1 MTPSNSGHGWRR
13 AILVVLAVAGVLSV
27 PHVDVRGQ
35 AGPRLATVLSDLAT
49 VVPQELSAVPLG
61 APRAVTTDTLP
72 KSVRDAVRSH
82 RLRIDPAGGVQV
94 YILVTEVS
102 DEVIEALQA
111 SGARIEISDPPGRR
125 IQARVDAGRLVRI
138 AELPFVTFI
147 RLPNY
152 AVHRA
157 GAFTTEG
164 DGILKADQVRD
175 NLDVDGSGVRVG
187 VISDGI
193 KGVFASACTTCG
205 GAGGGPISTG
215 DLPDSSGTRTSA
227 GVLTSSSG
235 GITGRS
241 FQADSDLEGLPSG
254 QCAFDGAGAE
264 GTALLEIVHD
274 LAPGAQLSFANA
286 DTDLA
291 FNQAVNSLAAAND
304 VVVDDLGFFGMPSD
318 GTSTISSNTAAALNK
333 DSNPI
338 RAYVTSNGN
347 SADEHYYGAYAD
359 SGVDG
364 TTVSGIATPGHL
376 HRFQKSGDTTDVLN
390 LGAQPYNL
398 VALPTNGEI
407 VIFLTWDDP
416 AGGSRNNYD
425 LYLVKESTG
434 QVVARSVDVQSGS
447 QDPMEALDYVNNG
460 GRDNFRI
467 LVQNVRDQSQTKNL
481 NLFSFQPECASDG
494 PLLLAAGHHERHNF
508 NTATRS
514 MAAQGDAGGSP
525 VSVISVGAICSA
537 SSAAQGVFNGSPAP
551 DESCKD
557 TKHSTIEFFSSRGPT
572 LDGRN
577 KPDISGIDGV
587 SVSGAGSFPKL
598 FFGTSA
604 AAPHLAATAALV
616 LESAPCLL
624 DDATGAL
631 SPASAR
637 GNLRNLLLNNAVKVG
652 TGTPNNTFGY
662 GRADALSSVQHTLPG
677 FSGASSVTVSGNT
690 PTGAAVTGAQ
700 LGFSDPNACPIT
712 QLSWSG
718 GCGSGPA
725 ASLAC
730 PFGTTT
736 VKVSGSNNGRSYSST
751 HEVKITVS
759 NFTLGA
765 SPASATVAAGN
776 VATYNVTV
784 SAQGGA
790 FNAPI
795 TLSCGNLPTQA
806 VCTFNPATVSPGG
819 GSAQSTLTIST
830 GSKAAVPVPGDS
842 PRLLRVPGDSPLSV
856 GDCPQLS
863 CVLGDCPPWIPALLV
878 VLLALARRRA
888 THRAGLAS
896 AVLGLMLLQACG
908 GSSGSSN
915 NGGGGGGGGG
925 GGSTVT
931 LSPASLTFATT
942 NLHDTTA
949 AQNVTLTNNTTA
961 ALGIS
966 SIVASGDFAQT
977 NTCGTSVATNA
988 SCTISVTFTPTAG
1001 GARGGSI
1008 VITDSAAGSPRT
1020 VTLTGTGQVGTTPAG
1035 TYNIGVSG
1043 ASGTLVKAGSV
1054 TLTVQ

>member
-1 MTPSNSGHGWRR
+1 MTPSNARSASRR
-13 AILVVLAVAGVLSV
+13 ATIAVLAAAWALSV
-27 PHVDVRGQ
+27 PHPGVRGQ

-49 VVPQELSAVPLG
+49 AVPQELSAVPLAAPG
-61 APRAVTTDTLP
+61 AVATNTLP
-72 KSVRDAVRSH
+72 RSVRDAVRSR
-82 RLRIDPAGGVQV
+82 RLRIDPTGGVQV
-94 YILVTEVS
+94 YILVTEVN
-102 DEVIEALQA
+102 DEVVEALEA
-111 SGARIEISDPPGRR
+111 SGVRIEIPDPAERR
-125 IQARVDAGRLVRI
+125 IQARVAAARLLRI
-138 AELPFVTFI
+138 AELPFVTFV

-164 DGILKADQVRD
+164 DEILKADQVRD
-175 NLDVDGSGVRVG
+175 KLDVDGAGVRVA
-187 VISDGI
+187 VISDGL
-193 KGVFASACTTCG
+193 KGVFAGSCTTCG
-205 GAGGGPISTG
+205 GAGGGPIASG
-215 DLPDSSGTRTSA
+215 DLPDASGTRTAA

-291 FNQAVNSLAAAND
+291 FNQAVSAMAAAND

-318 GTSTISSNTAAALNK
+318 GTSTISSNTAAALNN

-347 SADEHYYGAYAD
+347 SADEHYYGTYSD

-364 TTVSGIATPGHL
+364 TSVSGIATPGHL
-376 HRFQKSGDTTDVLN
+376 HRFQKSGDTTDVLG
-390 LGAQPYNL
+390 LGAQPYNV

-416 AGGSRNNYD
+416 TGGSRNNYD
-425 LYLVKESTG
+425 LYLVQEGTG
-434 QVVARSVDVQSGS
+434 RVVARSVDTQSGS
-447 QDPMEALDYVNNG
+447 QDPVEALDYVNAG
-460 GRDNFRI
+460 ARDRFHI
-467 LVQNVRDQSQTKNL
+467 VVQNVQDQAQARNL

-494 PLLLAAGHHERHNF
+494 PLLLAAGHHERHNY

-557 TKHSTIEFFSSRGPT
+557 TKHSTIEFFSSLGPT
-572 LDGRN
+572 LDGRT
-577 KPDISGIDGV
+577 KPDVSGIDGV

-604 AAPHLAATAALV
+604 AGPHLAATAALV

-624 DDATGAL
+624 DAGTGAL

-637 GNLRNLLLNNAVKVG
+637 GNVRNLLLNNAVKLGVG
-652 TGTPNNTFGY
+652 LPNNTFGY

-677 FSGASSVTVSGNT
+677 FSGGSTVTVSGNT
-690 PTGAAVTGAQ
+690 PTGAAVSGAA
-700 LGFSDPNACPIT
+700 LGFSDPNSCPIKE
-712 QLSWSG
+712 LSWSG
-718 GCGSGPA
+718 GCGAGPA
-725 ASLAC
+725 PSLSC
-730 PFGTTT
+730 PFGTTS

-751 HEVKITVS
+751 HEVKITVT

-765 SPASATVAAGN
+765 SPAAATVAAGDI
-776 VATYNVTV
+776 ATYTV
-784 SAQGGA
+784 KASAQGGA
-790 FNAPI
+790 FTAPI

-806 VCTFNPATVSPGG
+806 VCTFSPGTLTPG
-819 GSAQSTLTIST
+819 SGSAQSTLTIST
-830 GSKAAVPVPGDS
+830 GTKAAAPAVPGVLGGS
-842 PRLLRVPGDSPLSV
+842 
-856 GDCPQLS
+856 PQLRS
-863 CVLGDCPPWIPALLV
+863 VLGDCPPW
-878 VLLALARRRA
+878 VLSLALILLMLALGRRPTTSRA
-888 THRAGLAS
+888 AGLCA
-896 AVLGLMLLQACG
+896 ATLGLMLLQACG
-908 GSSGSSN
+908 GSSGS

-925 GGSTVT
+925 SGSVT
-931 LSPASLTFATT
+931 LSPSSLTFGTT
-942 NLHDTTA
+942 NLHETSA
-949 AQNVTLTNNTTA
+949 AQNVTLTNSTSA
-961 ALGIS
+961 ALAIT

-977 NTCGTSVATNA
+977 NTCGTSVATNG
-988 SCTISVTFTPTAG
+988 SCSIGVTFTPTSG
-1001 GARGGSI
+1001 GARSGSI
-1008 VITDSAAGSPRT
+1008 VITDSGAGSPRT
-1020 VTLTGTGQVGTTPAG
+1020 VTLTGTGQVGTTPPG

-1054 TLTVQ
+1054 ALTVQ

>member
-1 MTPSNSGHGWRR
+1 MTPSNARPGTRR
-13 AILVVLAVAGVLSV
+13 AILTVLAAAIWALSV
-27 PHVDVRGQ
+27 PHQGVRGQ

-49 VVPQELSAVPLG
+49 VVPQELSAVPLA
-61 APRAVTTDTLP
+61 APRAVATNTLP
-72 KSVRDAVRSH
+72 KSVRDAVRSR
-82 RLRIDPAGGVQV
+82 RLRMDPAGGVQV
-94 YILVTEVS
+94 YILVTEVN
-102 DEVIEALQA
+102 DEVIEALEA
-111 SGARIEISDPPGRR
+111 SGVRIEIPDPAERR
-125 IQARVDAGRLVRI
+125 VQARVGAARLLRI

-164 DGILKADQVRD
+164 DAILKADQVRD
-175 NLDVDGSGVRVG
+175 DLDVDGSGVRVA

-193 KGVFASACTTCG
+193 KGVFAGSCTTCG
-205 GAGGGPISTG
+205 GANGGPIASG
-215 DLPDSSGTRTSA
+215 DLPDSSGTRTAA

-286 DTDLA
+286 DTDVA
-291 FNQAVNSLAAAND
+291 FNQAVNAMAAAND

-347 SADEHYYGAYAD
+347 SADEHYYGTYSD

-364 TTVSGIATPGHL
+364 TAVSGVTTPGHL
-376 HRFQKSGDTTDVLN
+376 HRFQKSGDTTDVLG

-416 AGGSRNNYD
+416 TGGSRNNYD
-425 LYLVKESTG
+425 LYLVQESTG
-434 QVVARSVDVQSGS
+434 KVVARSVDTQSGS
-447 QDPMEALDYVNNG
+447 QDPMEALDYVNTG
-460 GRDNFRI
+460 ARDKFHI
-467 LVQNVRDQSQTKNL
+467 VVQNVQDQAQARHL

-494 PLLLAAGHHERHNF
+494 PLLLAAGHHDRHNY

-557 TKHSTIEFFSSRGPT
+557 TKHSTIEFFSSMGPT
-572 LDGRN
+572 LDGRT
-577 KPDISGIDGV
+577 KPDVSGIDGV

-624 DDATGAL
+624 DGETGAL

-637 GNLRNLLLNNAVKVG
+637 GNLRNLLLNNAVKLGSGV
-652 TGTPNNTFGY
+652 PNNTFGY
-662 GRADALSSVQHTLPG
+662 GRADALGSVQHTLPS
-677 FSGASSVTVSGNT
+677 FSGSSSVTVSGNT
-690 PTGAAVTGAQ
+690 PTGAAVSGAQ

-725 ASLAC
+725 ASLPC
-730 PFGTTT
+730 PFGTTS
-736 VKVSGSNNGRSYSST
+736 VKVKGSNNGHSYSST
-751 HEVKITVS
+751 HDVKITVT

-765 SPASATVAAGN
+765 SPAAATVAAGN
-776 VATYNVTV
+776 IATYVV
-784 SAQGGA
+784 KASAQGGA
-790 FNAPI
+790 FTAPI

-806 VCTFNPATVSPGG
+806 VCAFSPSTLVLGS

-830 GSKAAVPVPGDS
+830 GTKAAAPAVPGDS
-842 PRLLRVPGDSPLSV
+842 PQVRVPGDSPQLVRGDSPLWVLSV
-856 GDCPQLS
+856 FVFLIMLAWTRRPSTSRGA
-863 CVLGDCPPWIPALLV
+863 ALCT
-878 VLLALARRRA
+878 A
-888 THRAGLAS
+888 T
-896 AVLGLMLLQACG
+896 LGLMLLQACG
-908 GSSGSSN
+908 GSSSS

-925 GGSTVT
+925 GGSSVT
-931 LSPASLTFATT
+931 LSPSSLTFGTT
-942 NLHDTTA
+942 NLHETSA
-949 AQNVTLTNNTTA
+949 AQNVTLTNGTSA
-961 ALGIS
+961 ALAIT
-966 SIVASGDFAQT
+966 SIVPSGDFAQT
-977 NTCGTSVATNA
+977 NTCAAPVAANA
-988 SCTISVTFTPTAG
+988 SCTISVTFTPTAS
-1001 GARGGSI
+1001 GARSGSI
-1008 VITDSAAGSPRT
+1008 VITDSGAGSPRT
-1020 VTLTGTGQVGTTPAG
+1020 VTLTGTGQVGTTPPG
-1035 TYNIGVSG
+1035 TYNIDVSG

>member
-1 MTPSNSGHGWRR
+1 MTPSNARSASRR
-13 AILVVLAVAGVLSV
+13 ATIAVLAAAWALSV
-27 PHVDVRGQ
+27 PHPGVRGQ

-49 VVPQELSAVPLG
+49 AVPQELSAVPLAAPG
-61 APRAVTTDTLP
+61 AVATNTLP
-72 KSVRDAVRSH
+72 RSVRDAVRSR
-82 RLRIDPAGGVQV
+82 RLRIDPTGGVQV
-94 YILVTEVS
+94 YILVTEVN
-102 DEVIEALQA
+102 DEVVEALEA
-111 SGARIEISDPPGRR
+111 SGVRIEIPDPAERR
-125 IQARVDAGRLVRI
+125 IQARVAAARLLRI
-138 AELPFVTFI
+138 AELPFVTFV

-164 DGILKADQVRD
+164 DEILKADQVRD
-175 NLDVDGSGVRVG
+175 KLDVDGAGVRVA
-187 VISDGI
+187 VISDGL
-193 KGVFASACTTCG
+193 KGVFAGSCTTCG
-205 GAGGGPISTG
+205 GAGGGPIASG
-215 DLPDSSGTRTSA
+215 DLPDASGTRTAA

-235 GITGRS
+235 GISGRS

-291 FNQAVNSLAAAND
+291 FNQAVSAMAAAND

-318 GTSTISSNTAAALNK
+318 GTSTISSNTAAALNN

-347 SADEHYYGAYAD
+347 SADEHYYGTYSD

-364 TTVSGIATPGHL
+364 TSVSGIATPGHL
-376 HRFQKSGDTTDVLN
+376 HRFQKSGDTTDVLG
-390 LGAQPYNL
+390 LGAQPYNV

-416 AGGSRNNYD
+416 TGGSRNNYD
-425 LYLVKESTG
+425 LYLVQESTG
-434 QVVARSVDVQSGS
+434 RVVARSVDTQSGS
-447 QDPMEALDYVNNG
+447 QDPVEALDYVNAG
-460 GRDNFRI
+460 ARDRFHI
-467 LVQNVRDQSQTKNL
+467 VVQNVQDQAQARNL

-494 PLLLAAGHHERHNF
+494 PLLLAAGHHERHNY

-537 SSAAQGVFNGSPAP
+537 SPAAQGVFNGSPAP

-557 TKHSTIEFFSSRGPT
+557 TKHSTIEFFSSLGPT
-572 LDGRN
+572 LDGRT
-577 KPDISGIDGV
+577 KPDVSGIDGV

-604 AAPHLAATAALV
+604 AGPHLAATAALV

-624 DDATGAL
+624 DAGTGAL

-637 GNLRNLLLNNAVKVG
+637 GKVRNLLLNNAVKLGVG
-652 TGTPNNTFGY
+652 LPNNTFGY

-677 FSGASSVTVSGNT
+677 FSGGSTVTVSGNT
-690 PTGAAVTGAQ
+690 PTGAAVSGAA
-700 LGFSDPNACPIT
+700 LGFSDPNSCPIKE
-712 QLSWSG
+712 LSWSG
-718 GCGSGPA
+718 GCGTGPA
-725 ASLAC
+725 PSLSC
-730 PFGTTT
+730 PFGTTS

-751 HEVKITVS
+751 HEVKITVT

-765 SPASATVAAGN
+765 SPAAATVAAGDI
-776 VATYNVTV
+776 ATYTV
-784 SAQGGA
+784 KASAQGGA
-790 FNAPI
+790 FTAPI

-806 VCTFNPATVSPGG
+806 VCTFSPGTLTPG
-819 GSAQSTLTIST
+819 SGSAQSTLTIST
-830 GSKAAVPVPGDS
+830 GTKAAAPAVPGVLGGS
-842 PRLLRVPGDSPLSV
+842 
-856 GDCPQLS
+856 PQLRS
-863 CVLGDCPPWIPALLV
+863 VLGDCPPW
-878 VLLALARRRA
+878 VLSLALILLMLALGRRPTTSRA
-888 THRAGLAS
+888 AGLCA
-896 AVLGLMLLQACG
+896 ATLGLMLLQACG
-908 GSSGSSN
+908 GSSGS

-925 GGSTVT
+925 SGSVT
-931 LSPASLTFATT
+931 LSPSSLTFGTT
-942 NLHDTTA
+942 NLHETSA
-949 AQNVTLTNNTTA
+949 AQNVTLTNSTSA
-961 ALGIS
+961 ALAIT

-977 NTCGTSVATNA
+977 NTCGTSVATNG
-988 SCTISVTFTPTAG
+988 SCSISVTFTPTSG
-1001 GARGGSI
+1001 GARSGSI
-1008 VITDSAAGSPRT
+1008 VITDSGAGSPRT
-1020 VTLTGTGQVGTTPAG
+1020 VTLTGTGQVGTTPPG

-1054 TLTVQ
+1054 ALTVQ

>member
-1 MTPSNSGHGWRR
+1 MTPSNARSASRR
-13 AILVVLAVAGVLSV
+13 ATIAVLAAAWALSV
-27 PHVDVRGQ
+27 PHPGVRGQ

-49 VVPQELSAVPLG
+49 AVPQELSAVPLAAPG
-61 APRAVTTDTLP
+61 AVATNTLP
-72 KSVRDAVRSH
+72 RSVRDAVRSR
-82 RLRIDPAGGVQV
+82 RLRIDPTGGVQV
-94 YILVTEVS
+94 YILVTEVN
-102 DEVIEALQA
+102 DEVVEALEA
-111 SGARIEISDPPGRR
+111 SGVRIEIPDPAERR
-125 IQARVDAGRLVRI
+125 IQARVAAARLLRI
-138 AELPFVTFI
+138 AELPFVTFV

-164 DGILKADQVRD
+164 DEILKADQVRD
-175 NLDVDGSGVRVG
+175 KLDVDGAGVRVA
-187 VISDGI
+187 VISDGL
-193 KGVFASACTTCG
+193 KGVFAGSCTTCG
-205 GAGGGPISTG
+205 GAGGGPIASG
-215 DLPDSSGTRTSA
+215 DLPDASGTRTAA

-291 FNQAVNSLAAAND
+291 FNQAVSAMAAAND

-318 GTSTISSNTAAALNK
+318 GTSTISSNTAAALNN

-347 SADEHYYGAYAD
+347 SADEHYYGTYSD

-364 TTVSGIATPGHL
+364 TSVSGIATPGHL
-376 HRFQKSGDTTDVLN
+376 HRFQKSGDTTDVLG
-390 LGAQPYNL
+390 LGAQPYNV

-416 AGGSRNNYD
+416 TGGSRNNYD
-425 LYLVKESTG
+425 LYLVQEGTG
-434 QVVARSVDVQSGS
+434 RVVARSVDTQSGS
-447 QDPMEALDYVNNG
+447 QDPVEALDYVNAG
-460 GRDNFRI
+460 ARDRFHI
-467 LVQNVRDQSQTKNL
+467 VVQNVQDQAQARNL

-494 PLLLAAGHHERHNF
+494 PLLLAAGHHERHNY

-537 SSAAQGVFNGSPAP
+537 SPAAQGVFNGSPAP

-557 TKHSTIEFFSSRGPT
+557 TKHSTIEFFSSLGPT
-572 LDGRN
+572 LDGRT
-577 KPDISGIDGV
+577 KPDVSGIDGV

-604 AAPHLAATAALV
+604 AGPHLAATAALV

-624 DDATGAL
+624 DAGTGAL

-637 GNLRNLLLNNAVKVG
+637 GNVRNLLLNNAVKLGVG
-652 TGTPNNTFGY
+652 LPNNTFGY

-677 FSGASSVTVSGNT
+677 FSGGSTVTVSGNT
-690 PTGAAVTGAQ
+690 PTGAAVSGAA
-700 LGFSDPNACPIT
+700 LGFSDPNSCPIKE
-712 QLSWSG
+712 LSWSG
-718 GCGSGPA
+718 GCGTGPA
-725 ASLAC
+725 PSLSC
-730 PFGTTT
+730 PFGTTS

-751 HEVKITVS
+751 HEVKITVT

-765 SPASATVAAGN
+765 SPAAATVAAGDI
-776 VATYNVTV
+776 ATYTV
-784 SAQGGA
+784 KASAQGGA
-790 FNAPI
+790 FTAPI

-806 VCTFNPATVSPGG
+806 VCTFSPGTLTPG
-819 GSAQSTLTIST
+819 SGSAQSTLTIST
-830 GSKAAVPVPGDS
+830 GTKAAAPAVPGVLGGS
-842 PRLLRVPGDSPLSV
+842 
-856 GDCPQLS
+856 PQLRS
-863 CVLGDCPPWIPALLV
+863 VLGDCPPW
-878 VLLALARRRA
+878 VLSLALILLMLALGRRPTTSRA
-888 THRAGLAS
+888 AGLCA
-896 AVLGLMLLQACG
+896 ATLGLMLLQACG
-908 GSSGSSN
+908 GSSGS

-925 GGSTVT
+925 SGSVT
-931 LSPASLTFATT
+931 LSPSSLTFGTT
-942 NLHDTTA
+942 NLHETSA
-949 AQNVTLTNNTTA
+949 AQNVTLTNSTSA
-961 ALGIS
+961 ALAIT

-977 NTCGTSVATNA
+977 NTCGTSVATNG
-988 SCTISVTFTPTAG
+988 SCSISVTFTPTSG
-1001 GARGGSI
+1001 GARSGSI
-1008 VITDSAAGSPRT
+1008 VITDSGAGSPRT
-1020 VTLTGTGQVGTTPAG
+1020 VTLTGTGQVGTTPPG

-1054 TLTVQ
+1054 ALTVQ

>member
-1 MTPSNSGHGWRR
+1 MTPSNARSASRR
-13 AILVVLAVAGVLSV
+13 ATIAVLAAAWALSV
-27 PHVDVRGQ
+27 PHPGVRGQ

-49 VVPQELSAVPLG
+49 AVPQELSAVPLAAPG
-61 APRAVTTDTLP
+61 AVATNTLP
-72 KSVRDAVRSH
+72 RSVRDAVRSR
-82 RLRIDPAGGVQV
+82 RLRIDPTGGVQV
-94 YILVTEVS
+94 YILVTEVN
-102 DEVIEALQA
+102 DEVVEALEA
-111 SGARIEISDPPGRR
+111 SGVRIEIPDPAERR
-125 IQARVDAGRLVRI
+125 IQARVAAARLLRI
-138 AELPFVTFI
+138 AELPFVTFV

-164 DGILKADQVRD
+164 DEILKADQVRD
-175 NLDVDGSGVRVG
+175 KLDVDGAGVRVA
-187 VISDGI
+187 VISDGL
-193 KGVFASACTTCG
+193 KGVFAGSCTTCG
-205 GAGGGPISTG
+205 GAGGGPIASG
-215 DLPDSSGTRTSA
+215 DLPDASGTRTAA

-291 FNQAVNSLAAAND
+291 FNQAVSAMAAAND

-318 GTSTISSNTAAALNK
+318 GTSTISSNTAAALNN

-347 SADEHYYGAYAD
+347 SADEHYYGTYSD

-364 TTVSGIATPGHL
+364 TSVSGIATPGHL
-376 HRFQKSGDTTDVLN
+376 HRFQKSGDTTDVLG
-390 LGAQPYNL
+390 LGAQPYNV

-416 AGGSRNNYD
+416 TGGSRNNYD
-425 LYLVKESTG
+425 LYLVQEGTG
-434 QVVARSVDVQSGS
+434 RVVARSVDTQSGS
-447 QDPMEALDYVNNG
+447 QDPVEALDYVNAG
-460 GRDNFRI
+460 ARDRFHI
-467 LVQNVRDQSQTKNL
+467 VVQNVQDQAQARNL

-494 PLLLAAGHHERHNF
+494 PLLLAAGHHERHNY

-537 SSAAQGVFNGSPAP
+537 SPAAQGVFNGSLAP

-557 TKHSTIEFFSSRGPT
+557 TKHSTIEFFSSLGPT
-572 LDGRN
+572 LDGRT
-577 KPDISGIDGV
+577 KPDVSGIDGV

-604 AAPHLAATAALV
+604 AGPHLAATAALV

-624 DDATGAL
+624 DAGTGAL

-637 GNLRNLLLNNAVKVG
+637 GKVRNLLLNNAVKLGVG
-652 TGTPNNTFGY
+652 LPNNTFGY

-677 FSGASSVTVSGNT
+677 FSGGSTVTVSGNT
-690 PTGAAVTGAQ
+690 PTGAAVSGAA
-700 LGFSDPNACPIT
+700 LGFSDPNSCPIKE
-712 QLSWSG
+712 LSWSG
-718 GCGSGPA
+718 GCGTGPA
-725 ASLAC
+725 PSLSC
-730 PFGTTT
+730 PFGTTS

-751 HEVKITVS
+751 HEVKITVT

-765 SPASATVAAGN
+765 SPAAATVAAGDI
-776 VATYNVTV
+776 ATYTV
-784 SAQGGA
+784 KASAQGGA
-790 FNAPI
+790 FTAPI

-806 VCTFNPATVSPGG
+806 VCTFSPGTLTPG
-819 GSAQSTLTIST
+819 SGSAQSTLTIST
-830 GSKAAVPVPGDS
+830 GTKAAAPAVPGVLGGS
-842 PRLLRVPGDSPLSV
+842 
-856 GDCPQLS
+856 PQLRS
-863 CVLGDCPPWIPALLV
+863 VLGDCPPW
-878 VLLALARRRA
+878 VLSLALILLMLALGRRPTTSRA
-888 THRAGLAS
+888 AGLCA
-896 AVLGLMLLQACG
+896 ATLGLMLLQACG
-908 GSSGSSN
+908 GSSGS

-925 GGSTVT
+925 SGSVT
-931 LSPASLTFATT
+931 LSPSSLTFGTT
-942 NLHDTTA
+942 NLHETSA
-949 AQNVTLTNNTTA
+949 AQNVTLTNSTSA
-961 ALGIS
+961 ALAIT

-977 NTCGTSVATNA
+977 NTCGTSVATNG
-988 SCTISVTFTPTAG
+988 SCSISVTFTPTSG
-1001 GARGGSI
+1001 GARSGSI
-1008 VITDSAAGSPRT
+1008 VITDSGAGSPRT
-1020 VTLTGTGQVGTTPAG
+1020 VTLTGTGQVGTTPPG

-1054 TLTVQ
+1054 ALTVQ

>member
-1 MTPSNSGHGWRR
+1 MTPSNARSASRR
-13 AILVVLAVAGVLSV
+13 ATIAVLAAAWALSV
-27 PHVDVRGQ
+27 PHPGVRGQ

-49 VVPQELSAVPLG
+49 AVPQELSAVPLAAPG
-61 APRAVTTDTLP
+61 AVATNTLP
-72 KSVRDAVRSH
+72 RSVRDAVRSR
-82 RLRIDPAGGVQV
+82 RLRIDPTGGVQV
-94 YILVTEVS
+94 YILVTEVN
-102 DEVIEALQA
+102 DEVIEALEA
-111 SGARIEISDPPGRR
+111 SGVRIEIPDPAERR
-125 IQARVDAGRLVRI
+125 IQARVAAARLLRI
-138 AELPFVTFI
+138 AELPFVTFV

-164 DGILKADQVRD
+164 DEILKADQVRD
-175 NLDVDGSGVRVG
+175 KLDVDGAGVRVA
-187 VISDGI
+187 VISDGL
-193 KGVFASACTTCG
+193 KGVFAGSCTTCG
-205 GAGGGPISTG
+205 GAGGGPIASG
-215 DLPDSSGTRTSA
+215 DLPDASGTRTAA

-291 FNQAVNSLAAAND
+291 FNQAVSAMAAAND

-318 GTSTISSNTAAALNK
+318 GTSTISSNTAAALNN

-347 SADEHYYGAYAD
+347 SADEHYYGTYSD

-364 TTVSGIATPGHL
+364 TSVSGIATPGHL
-376 HRFQKSGDTTDVLN
+376 HRFQKSGDTTDVLG
-390 LGAQPYNL
+390 LGAQPYNV

-416 AGGSRNNYD
+416 TGGSRNNYD
-425 LYLVKESTG
+425 LYLVQEGTG
-434 QVVARSVDVQSGS
+434 RVVARSVDTQSGS
-447 QDPMEALDYVNNG
+447 QDPVEALDYVNAG
-460 GRDNFRI
+460 ARDRFHI
-467 LVQNVRDQSQTKNL
+467 VVQNVQDQAQARNL

-494 PLLLAAGHHERHNF
+494 PLLLAAGHHERHNY

-537 SSAAQGVFNGSPAP
+537 SPAAQGVFNGSPAP

-557 TKHSTIEFFSSRGPT
+557 TKHSTIEFFSSLGPT
-572 LDGRN
+572 LDGRT
-577 KPDISGIDGV
+577 KPDVSGIDGV

-604 AAPHLAATAALV
+604 AGPHLAATAALV

-624 DDATGAL
+624 DAGTGAL

-637 GNLRNLLLNNAVKVG
+637 GKVRNLLLNNAVKLGVG
-652 TGTPNNTFGY
+652 LPNNTFGY

-677 FSGASSVTVSGNT
+677 FSGGSTVTVSGNT
-690 PTGAAVTGAQ
+690 PTGAAVSGAA
-700 LGFSDPNACPIT
+700 LGFSDPNSCPIKE
-712 QLSWSG
+712 LSWSG
-718 GCGSGPA
+718 GCGAGPA
-725 ASLAC
+725 PSLSC
-730 PFGTTT
+730 PFGTTS

-751 HEVKITVS
+751 HEVKITVT

-765 SPASATVAAGN
+765 SPAAATVAAGDI
-776 VATYNVTV
+776 ATYTV
-784 SAQGGA
+784 KASAQGGA
-790 FNAPI
+790 FTAPI

-806 VCTFNPATVSPGG
+806 VCTFSPGTLTPG
-819 GSAQSTLTIST
+819 SGSAQSTLTIST
-830 GSKAAVPVPGDS
+830 GTKAAAPAVPGVLGGS
-842 PRLLRVPGDSPLSV
+842 
-856 GDCPQLS
+856 PQLRS
-863 CVLGDCPPWIPALLV
+863 VLGDCPPW
-878 VLLALARRRA
+878 VLSLALILLMLALGRRPTTSRA
-888 THRAGLAS
+888 AGLCA
-896 AVLGLMLLQACG
+896 ATLGLMLLQACG
-908 GSSGSSN
+908 GSSGS

-925 GGSTVT
+925 SSVT
-931 LSPASLTFATT
+931 LSPSSLTFGTT
-942 NLHDTTA
+942 NLHETSA
-949 AQNVTLTNNTTA
+949 AQNVTLTNSTSA
-961 ALGIS
+961 ALAIT

-977 NTCGTSVATNA
+977 NTCGTSVATNG
-988 SCTISVTFTPTAG
+988 SCSISVTFTPTSG
-1001 GARGGSI
+1001 GARSGSI
-1008 VITDSAAGSPRT
+1008 VITDSGAGSPRT
-1020 VTLTGTGQVGTTPAG
+1020 VTLTGTGQVGTTPPG

-1054 TLTVQ
+1054 ALTVQ

>member
-1 MTPSNSGHGWRR
+1 MTPSNARSASRR
-13 AILVVLAVAGVLSV
+13 ATIAVLAAAWALSV
-27 PHVDVRGQ
+27 PHPGVRGQ

-49 VVPQELSAVPLG
+49 AVPQELSAVPLAAPG
-61 APRAVTTDTLP
+61 AVATNTLP
-72 KSVRDAVRSH
+72 RSVRDAVRSR
-82 RLRIDPAGGVQV
+82 RLRIDPTGGVQV
-94 YILVTEVS
+94 YILVTEVN
-102 DEVIEALQA
+102 DEVVEALEA
-111 SGARIEISDPPGRR
+111 SGVRIEIPDPAERR
-125 IQARVDAGRLVRI
+125 IQARVAAARLLRI
-138 AELPFVTFI
+138 AELPFVTFV

-164 DGILKADQVRD
+164 DEILKADQVRD
-175 NLDVDGSGVRVG
+175 KLDVDGAGVRVA
-187 VISDGI
+187 VISDGL
-193 KGVFASACTTCG
+193 KGVFAGSCTTCG
-205 GAGGGPISTG
+205 GAGGGPIASG
-215 DLPDSSGTRTSA
+215 DLPDASGTRTAA

-291 FNQAVNSLAAAND
+291 FNQAVSAMAAAND

-318 GTSTISSNTAAALNK
+318 GTSTISSNTAAALNN

-347 SADEHYYGAYAD
+347 SADEHYYGTYSD

-364 TTVSGIATPGHL
+364 TSVSGIATPGHL
-376 HRFQKSGDTTDVLN
+376 HRFQKSGDTTDVLG
-390 LGAQPYNL
+390 LGAQPYNV

-416 AGGSRNNYD
+416 TGGSRNNYD
-425 LYLVKESTG
+425 LYLVQEGTG
-434 QVVARSVDVQSGS
+434 RVVARSVDTQSGS
-447 QDPMEALDYVNNG
+447 QDPVEALDYVNAG
-460 GRDNFRI
+460 ARDRFHI
-467 LVQNVRDQSQTKNL
+467 VVQNVQDQAQARNL

-494 PLLLAAGHHERHNF
+494 PLLLAAGHHERHNY

-537 SSAAQGVFNGSPAP
+537 SPAAQGVFNGSPAP

-557 TKHSTIEFFSSRGPT
+557 TKHSTIEFFSSLGPT
-572 LDGRN
+572 LDGRT
-577 KPDISGIDGV
+577 KPDVSGIDGV

-604 AAPHLAATAALV
+604 AGPHLAATAALV

-624 DDATGAL
+624 DAGTGAL

-637 GNLRNLLLNNAVKVG
+637 GNVRNLLLNNAVKLGVG
-652 TGTPNNTFGY
+652 LPNNTFGY

-677 FSGASSVTVSGNT
+677 FSGGSTVTVSGNT
-690 PTGAAVTGAQ
+690 PTGAAVSGAA
-700 LGFSDPNACPIT
+700 LGFSDPNSCPIKE
-712 QLSWSG
+712 LSWSG
-718 GCGSGPA
+718 GCGAGPA
-725 ASLAC
+725 PSLSC
-730 PFGTTT
+730 PFGTTS

-751 HEVKITVS
+751 HEVKITVT

-765 SPASATVAAGN
+765 SPAAATVAAGDI
-776 VATYNVTV
+776 ATYTV
-784 SAQGGA
+784 KASAQGGA
-790 FNAPI
+790 FTAPI

-806 VCTFNPATVSPGG
+806 VCTFSPGTLTPG
-819 GSAQSTLTIST
+819 SGSAQSTLTIST
-830 GSKAAVPVPGDS
+830 GTKAAAPAVPGVLGGS
-842 PRLLRVPGDSPLSV
+842 
-856 GDCPQLS
+856 PQLRS
-863 CVLGDCPPWIPALLV
+863 VLGDCSPWGLS
-878 VLLALARRRA
+878 LALILFMLALGRRPATSRA
-888 THRAGLAS
+888 AGLCA
-896 AVLGLMLLQACG
+896 ATLGLMLLQACG
-908 GSSGSSN
+908 GSSGS

-925 GGSTVT
+925 SGSVT
-931 LSPASLTFATT
+931 LSPSSLTFGTT
-942 NLHDTTA
+942 NLHETSA
-949 AQNVTLTNNTTA
+949 AQNVTLTNSTSA
-961 ALGIS
+961 ALAIT

-977 NTCGTSVATNA
+977 NTCGTSVATNG
-988 SCTISVTFTPTAG
+988 SCSISVTFTPTSG
-1001 GARGGSI
+1001 GARSGSI
-1008 VITDSAAGSPRT
+1008 VITDSGAGSPRT
-1020 VTLTGTGQVGTTPAG
+1020 VTLTGTGQVGTTPPG

-1054 TLTVQ
+1054 ALTVQ

>member
-1 MTPSNSGHGWRR
+1 MTPSNARSASRR
-13 AILVVLAVAGVLSV
+13 ATIAVLAAAWALSV
-27 PHVDVRGQ
+27 PHPGVRGQ

-49 VVPQELSAVPLG
+49 AVPQELSAVPLAAPG
-61 APRAVTTDTLP
+61 AVATNTLP
-72 KSVRDAVRSH
+72 RSVRDAVRSR
-82 RLRIDPAGGVQV
+82 RLRIDSTGGVQV
-94 YILVTEVS
+94 YILVTEVN
-102 DEVIEALQA
+102 DEVVEALEA
-111 SGARIEISDPPGRR
+111 SGVRIEIPDPAERR
-125 IQARVDAGRLVRI
+125 IQARVAAARLLRI
-138 AELPFVTFI
+138 AELPFVTFV

-164 DGILKADQVRD
+164 DEILKADQVRD
-175 NLDVDGSGVRVG
+175 KLDVDGAGVRVA
-187 VISDGI
+187 VISDGL
-193 KGVFASACTTCG
+193 KGVFAGSCTTCG
-205 GAGGGPISTG
+205 GAGGGPIASG
-215 DLPDSSGTRTSA
+215 DLPDASGTRTAA

-291 FNQAVNSLAAAND
+291 FNQAVSAMAAAND

-318 GTSTISSNTAAALNK
+318 GTSTISSNTAAALNN

-347 SADEHYYGAYAD
+347 SADEHYYGTYSD

-364 TTVSGIATPGHL
+364 TSVSGIATPGHL
-376 HRFQKSGDTTDVLN
+376 HRFQKSGDTTDVLG
-390 LGAQPYNL
+390 LGAQPYNV

-416 AGGSRNNYD
+416 TGGSRNNYD
-425 LYLVKESTG
+425 LYLVQEGTG
-434 QVVARSVDVQSGS
+434 RVVARSVDTQSGS
-447 QDPMEALDYVNNG
+447 QDPVEALDYVNAG
-460 GRDNFRI
+460 ARDRFHI
-467 LVQNVRDQSQTKNL
+467 VVQNVQDQAQARNL

-494 PLLLAAGHHERHNF
+494 PLLLAAGHHERHNY

-537 SSAAQGVFNGSPAP
+537 SPAAQGVFNGSPAP

-557 TKHSTIEFFSSRGPT
+557 TKHSTIEFFSSLGPT
-572 LDGRN
+572 LDGRT
-577 KPDISGIDGV
+577 KPDVSGIDGV

-604 AAPHLAATAALV
+604 AGPHLAATAALV

-624 DDATGAL
+624 DAGTGAL

-637 GNLRNLLLNNAVKVG
+637 GNVRNLLLNNAVKLGVG
-652 TGTPNNTFGY
+652 LPNNTFGY

-677 FSGASSVTVSGNT
+677 FSGGSTVTVSGNT
-690 PTGAAVTGAQ
+690 PTGAAVSGAA
-700 LGFSDPNACPIT
+700 LGFSDPNSCPIKE
-712 QLSWSG
+712 LSWSG
-718 GCGSGPA
+718 GCGAGPA
-725 ASLAC
+725 PSLSC
-730 PFGTTT
+730 PFGTTS

-751 HEVKITVS
+751 HEVKITVT

-765 SPASATVAAGN
+765 SPAAATVAAGDI
-776 VATYNVTV
+776 ATYTV
-784 SAQGGA
+784 KASAQGGA
-790 FNAPI
+790 FTAPI

-806 VCTFNPATVSPGG
+806 VCTFSPGTLTPG
-819 GSAQSTLTIST
+819 SGSAQSTLTIST
-830 GSKAAVPVPGDS
+830 GTKAAAPAVPGVLGGS
-842 PRLLRVPGDSPLSV
+842 
-856 GDCPQLS
+856 PQLRS
-863 CVLGDCPPWIPALLV
+863 VLGDCPPW
-878 VLLALARRRA
+878 VLSLALILLMLALGRRPTTSRA
-888 THRAGLAS
+888 AGLCA
-896 AVLGLMLLQACG
+896 ATLGLMLLQACG
-908 GSSGSSN
+908 GSSGS

-925 GGSTVT
+925 SGSVT
-931 LSPASLTFATT
+931 LSPSSLTFGTT
-942 NLHDTTA
+942 NLHETSA
-949 AQNVTLTNNTTA
+949 AQNVTLTNSTSA
-961 ALGIS
+961 ALAIT

-977 NTCGTSVATNA
+977 NTCGTSVATNG
-988 SCTISVTFTPTAG
+988 SCSIGVTFTPTSG
-1001 GARGGSI
+1001 GARSGSI
-1008 VITDSAAGSPRT
+1008 VITDSGAGSPRT
-1020 VTLTGTGQVGTTPAG
+1020 VTLTGTGQVGTTPPG

-1054 TLTVQ
+1054 ALTVQ

>member
-1 MTPSNSGHGWRR
+1 MTPSNARSASRR
-13 AILVVLAVAGVLSV
+13 ATIAVLAAAWALSV
-27 PHVDVRGQ
+27 PHPGVRGQ

-49 VVPQELSAVPLG
+49 AVPQELSAVPLAAPG
-61 APRAVTTDTLP
+61 AVATNTLP
-72 KSVRDAVRSH
+72 RSVRDAVRSR
-82 RLRIDPAGGVQV
+82 RLRIDPTGGVQV
-94 YILVTEVS
+94 YILVTEVN
-102 DEVIEALQA
+102 DEVVEALEA
-111 SGARIEISDPPGRR
+111 SGVRIEIPDPAERR
-125 IQARVDAGRLVRI
+125 IQARVAAARLLRI
-138 AELPFVTFI
+138 AELPFVTFV

-164 DGILKADQVRD
+164 DEILKADQVRD
-175 NLDVDGSGVRVG
+175 KLDVDGAGVRVA
-187 VISDGI
+187 VISDGL
-193 KGVFASACTTCG
+193 KGVFAGSCTTCG
-205 GAGGGPISTG
+205 GAGGGPIASG
-215 DLPDSSGTRTSA
+215 DLPDASGTRTAA

-291 FNQAVNSLAAAND
+291 FNQAVSAMAAAND

-318 GTSTISSNTAAALNK
+318 GTSTISSNTAAALNN

-347 SADEHYYGAYAD
+347 SADEHYYGTYSD

-364 TTVSGIATPGHL
+364 TSVSGIATPGHL
-376 HRFQKSGDTTDVLN
+376 HRFQKSGDTTDVLG
-390 LGAQPYNL
+390 LGAQPYNV

-416 AGGSRNNYD
+416 TGGSRNNYD
-425 LYLVKESTG
+425 LYLVQEGTG
-434 QVVARSVDVQSGS
+434 RVVARSVDTQSGS
-447 QDPMEALDYVNNG
+447 QDPVEALDYVNAG
-460 GRDNFRI
+460 ARDRFHI
-467 LVQNVRDQSQTKNL
+467 VVQNVQDQAQARNL

-494 PLLLAAGHHERHNF
+494 PLLLAAGHHERHNY

-557 TKHSTIEFFSSRGPT
+557 TKHSTIEFFSSLGPT
-572 LDGRN
+572 LDGRT
-577 KPDISGIDGV
+577 KPDVSGIDGV

-604 AAPHLAATAALV
+604 AGPHLAATAALV

-624 DDATGAL
+624 DAGTGAL

-637 GNLRNLLLNNAVKVG
+637 GNVRNLLLNNAVKLGVG
-652 TGTPNNTFGY
+652 LPNNTFGY

-677 FSGASSVTVSGNT
+677 FSGGSTVTVSGNT
-690 PTGAAVTGAQ
+690 PTGAAVSGAA
-700 LGFSDPNACPIT
+700 LGFSDPNSCPIKE
-712 QLSWSG
+712 LSWSG
-718 GCGSGPA
+718 GCGAGPA
-725 ASLAC
+725 PSLSC
-730 PFGTTT
+730 PFGTTS

-751 HEVKITVS
+751 HEVKITVT

-765 SPASATVAAGN
+765 SPAAATVAAGDI
-776 VATYNVTV
+776 ATYTV
-784 SAQGGA
+784 KASAQGGA
-790 FNAPI
+790 FTAPI

-806 VCTFNPATVSPGG
+806 VCTFSPGTLTPG
-819 GSAQSTLTIST
+819 SGSAQSTLTIST
-830 GSKAAVPVPGDS
+830 GTKAAAPAVPGVLGGS
-842 PRLLRVPGDSPLSV
+842 
-856 GDCPQLS
+856 PQLRS
-863 CVLGDCPPWIPALLV
+863 VLGDCPPW
-878 VLLALARRRA
+878 VLSLALILLMLALGRRPTTSRA
-888 THRAGLAS
+888 AGLCA
-896 AVLGLMLLQACG
+896 ATLGLMLLQACG
-908 GSSGSSN
+908 GSSGS

-925 GGSTVT
+925 SGSVT
-931 LSPASLTFATT
+931 LSPSSLTFGTT
-942 NLHDTTA
+942 NLHETSA
-949 AQNVTLTNNTTA
+949 AQNVTLTNSTSA
-961 ALGIS
+961 ALAIT

-977 NTCGTSVATNA
+977 NTCGTSVATNG
-988 SCTISVTFTPTAG
+988 SCSISVTFTPTSG
-1001 GARGGSI
+1001 GARSGSI
-1008 VITDSAAGSPRT
+1008 VITDSGAGSPRT
-1020 VTLTGTGQVGTTPAG
+1020 VTLTGTGQVGTTPPG

-1054 TLTVQ
+1054 ALTVQ

>member
-1 MTPSNSGHGWRR
+1 MTLSNARSASRR
-13 AILVVLAVAGVLSV
+13 ATIAVLAAAWALSV
-27 PHVDVRGQ
+27 PHPGVRGQ

-49 VVPQELSAVPLG
+49 AVPQELSAVPLAAPG
-61 APRAVTTDTLP
+61 AVATNTLP
-72 KSVRDAVRSH
+72 RSVRDAVRSR
-82 RLRIDPAGGVQV
+82 RLRIDPTGGVQV
-94 YILVTEVS
+94 YILVTEVN
-102 DEVIEALQA
+102 DEVVEALEA
-111 SGARIEISDPPGRR
+111 SGVRIEIPDPAERR
-125 IQARVDAGRLVRI
+125 IQARVAAARLLRI
-138 AELPFVTFI
+138 AELPFVTFV

-164 DGILKADQVRD
+164 DEILKADQVRD
-175 NLDVDGSGVRVG
+175 KLDVDGAGVRVA
-187 VISDGI
+187 VISDGL
-193 KGVFASACTTCG
+193 KGVFAGSCTTCG
-205 GAGGGPISTG
+205 GAGGGPIASG
-215 DLPDSSGTRTSA
+215 DLPDASGTRTAA

-291 FNQAVNSLAAAND
+291 FNQAVSAMAAAND

-318 GTSTISSNTAAALNK
+318 GTSTISSNTAAALNN

-347 SADEHYYGAYAD
+347 SADEHYYGTYSD

-364 TTVSGIATPGHL
+364 TSVSGIATPGHL
-376 HRFQKSGDTTDVLN
+376 HRFQKSGDTTDVLG
-390 LGAQPYNL
+390 LGAQPYNV

-416 AGGSRNNYD
+416 TGGSRNNYD
-425 LYLVKESTG
+425 LYLVQEGTG
-434 QVVARSVDVQSGS
+434 RVVARSVDTQSGS
-447 QDPMEALDYVNNG
+447 QDPVEALDYVNAG
-460 GRDNFRI
+460 ARDRFHI
-467 LVQNVRDQSQTKNL
+467 VVQNVQDQAQARNL

-494 PLLLAAGHHERHNF
+494 PLLLAAGHHERHNY

-557 TKHSTIEFFSSRGPT
+557 TKHSTIEFFSSLGPT
-572 LDGRN
+572 LDGRT
-577 KPDISGIDGV
+577 KPDVSGIDGV

-604 AAPHLAATAALV
+604 AGPHLAATAALV

-624 DDATGAL
+624 DAGTGAL

-637 GNLRNLLLNNAVKVG
+637 GNVRNLLLNNAVKLGVG
-652 TGTPNNTFGY
+652 LPNNTFGY

-677 FSGASSVTVSGNT
+677 FSGGSTVTVSGNT
-690 PTGAAVTGAQ
+690 PTGAAVSGAA
-700 LGFSDPNACPIT
+700 LGFSDPNSCPIKE
-712 QLSWSG
+712 LSWSG
-718 GCGSGPA
+718 GCGAGPA
-725 ASLAC
+725 PSLSC
-730 PFGTTT
+730 PFGTTS

-751 HEVKITVS
+751 HEVKITVT

-765 SPASATVAAGN
+765 SPAAATVAAGDI
-776 VATYNVTV
+776 ATYTV
-784 SAQGGA
+784 KASAQGGA
-790 FNAPI
+790 FTAPI

-806 VCTFNPATVSPGG
+806 VCTFSPGTLTPG
-819 GSAQSTLTIST
+819 SGSAQSTLTIST
-830 GSKAAVPVPGDS
+830 GTKAAAPAVPGVLGGS
-842 PRLLRVPGDSPLSV
+842 
-856 GDCPQLS
+856 PQLRS
-863 CVLGDCPPWIPALLV
+863 VLGDCPPW
-878 VLLALARRRA
+878 VLSLALILLMLALGRRPTTSRA
-888 THRAGLAS
+888 AGLCA
-896 AVLGLMLLQACG
+896 ATLGLMLLQACG
-908 GSSGSSN
+908 GSSGS

-925 GGSTVT
+925 SGSVT
-931 LSPASLTFATT
+931 LSPSSLTFGTT
-942 NLHDTTA
+942 NLHETSA
-949 AQNVTLTNNTTA
+949 AQNVTLTNSTSA
-961 ALGIS
+961 ALAIT

-977 NTCGTSVATNA
+977 NTCGTSVATNG
-988 SCTISVTFTPTAG
+988 SCSISVTFTPTSG
-1001 GARGGSI
+1001 GARSGSI
-1008 VITDSAAGSPRT
+1008 VITDSGAGSPRT
-1020 VTLTGTGQVGTTPAG
+1020 VTLTGTGQVGTTPPG

-1054 TLTVQ
+1054 ALTVQ

>member
-1 MTPSNSGHGWRR
+1 MTPSNARSASRR
-13 AILVVLAVAGVLSV
+13 ATIAVLAAAWALSV
-27 PHVDVRGQ
+27 PHPGVRGQ

-49 VVPQELSAVPLG
+49 AVPQELSAVPLAAPG
-61 APRAVTTDTLP
+61 AVATNTLP
-72 KSVRDAVRSH
+72 RSVRDAVRSR
-82 RLRIDPAGGVQV
+82 RLRIDPTGGVQV
-94 YILVTEVS
+94 YILVTEVN
-102 DEVIEALQA
+102 DEVVEALEA
-111 SGARIEISDPPGRR
+111 SGVRIEIPDPAERR
-125 IQARVDAGRLVRI
+125 IQARVAAARLLRI
-138 AELPFVTFI
+138 AELPFVTFV

-164 DGILKADQVRD
+164 DEILKADQVRD
-175 NLDVDGSGVRVG
+175 KLDVDGAGVRVA
-187 VISDGI
+187 VISDGL
-193 KGVFASACTTCG
+193 KGVFAGSCTTCG
-205 GAGGGPISTG
+205 GAGGGPIASG
-215 DLPDSSGTRTSA
+215 DLPDASGTRTAA

-291 FNQAVNSLAAAND
+291 FNQAVSAMAAAND

-318 GTSTISSNTAAALNK
+318 GTSTISSNTAAALNN

-347 SADEHYYGAYAD
+347 SADEHYYGTYSD

-364 TTVSGIATPGHL
+364 TSVSGIATPGHL
-376 HRFQKSGDTTDVLN
+376 HRFQKSGDTTDVLG
-390 LGAQPYNL
+390 LGAQPYNV

-416 AGGSRNNYD
+416 TGGSRNNYD
-425 LYLVKESTG
+425 LYLVQEGTG
-434 QVVARSVDVQSGS
+434 RVVARSVDTQSGS
-447 QDPMEALDYVNNG
+447 QDPVEALDYVNAG
-460 GRDNFRI
+460 ARDRFHI
-467 LVQNVRDQSQTKNL
+467 VVQNVQDQAQARNL

-494 PLLLAAGHHERHNF
+494 PLLLAAGHHERHNY

-525 VSVISVGAICSA
+525 DSVISVGAICSA
-537 SSAAQGVFNGSPAP
+537 SPAAQGVFNGSPAP

-557 TKHSTIEFFSSRGPT
+557 TKHSTIEFFSSLGPT
-572 LDGRN
+572 LDGRT
-577 KPDISGIDGV
+577 KPDVSGIDGV

-604 AAPHLAATAALV
+604 AGPHLAATAALV

-624 DDATGAL
+624 DAGTGAL

-637 GNLRNLLLNNAVKVG
+637 GKVRNLLLNNAVKLGVG
-652 TGTPNNTFGY
+652 LPNNTFGY

-677 FSGASSVTVSGNT
+677 FSGGSTVTVSGNT
-690 PTGAAVTGAQ
+690 PTGAAVSGAA
-700 LGFSDPNACPIT
+700 LGFSDPNSCPIKE
-712 QLSWSG
+712 LSWSG
-718 GCGSGPA
+718 GCGAGPA
-725 ASLAC
+725 PSLSC
-730 PFGTTT
+730 PFGTTS

-751 HEVKITVS
+751 HEVKITVT

-765 SPASATVAAGN
+765 SPAAATVAAGDI
-776 VATYNVTV
+776 ATYTV
-784 SAQGGA
+784 KASAQGGA
-790 FNAPI
+790 FTAPI

-806 VCTFNPATVSPGG
+806 VCTFSPATLTPGS

-830 GSKAAVPVPGDS
+830 GTKAAAPAVPGVLGGS
-842 PRLLRVPGDSPLSV
+842 
-856 GDCPQLS
+856 PQLRS
-863 CVLGDCPPWIPALLV
+863 VLGDCPPW
-878 VLLALARRRA
+878 VLSLALILLMLALGRRPTTSRA
-888 THRAGLAS
+888 AGLCA
-896 AVLGLMLLQACG
+896 ATLGLMLLQACG
-908 GSSGSSN
+908 GSSGS

-925 GGSTVT
+925 SGSVT
-931 LSPASLTFATT
+931 LSPSSLTFGTT
-942 NLHDTTA
+942 NLHETSA
-949 AQNVTLTNNTTA
+949 AQNVTLTNSTSA
-961 ALGIS
+961 ALAIT

-977 NTCGTSVATNA
+977 NTCGTSVATNG
-988 SCTISVTFTPTAG
+988 SCSIGVTFTPTSG
-1001 GARGGSI
+1001 GARSGSI
-1008 VITDSAAGSPRT
+1008 VITDSGAGSPRT
-1020 VTLTGTGQVGTTPAG
+1020 VTLTGTGQVGTTPPG

-1054 TLTVQ
+1054 ALTVQ

>member
-1 MTPSNSGHGWRR
+1 MTPSNARSASRR
-13 AILVVLAVAGVLSV
+13 ATIAVLAAAWALSV
-27 PHVDVRGQ
+27 PHPGVRGQ

-49 VVPQELSAVPLG
+49 AVPQELSAVPLAAPG
-61 APRAVTTDTLP
+61 AVATNTLP
-72 KSVRDAVRSH
+72 RSVRDAVRSR
-82 RLRIDPAGGVQV
+82 RLRIDPTGGVQV
-94 YILVTEVS
+94 YILVTEVN
-102 DEVIEALQA
+102 DEVVEALEA
-111 SGARIEISDPPGRR
+111 SGVRIEIPDPAERR
-125 IQARVDAGRLVRI
+125 IQARVAAARLLRI
-138 AELPFVTFI
+138 AELPFVTFV

-164 DGILKADQVRD
+164 DEILKADQVRD
-175 NLDVDGSGVRVG
+175 KLDVDGAGVRVA
-187 VISDGI
+187 VISDGL
-193 KGVFASACTTCG
+193 KGVFAGSCTTCG
-205 GAGGGPISTG
+205 GAGGGPIASG
-215 DLPDSSGTRTSA
+215 DLPDASGTRTAA

-291 FNQAVNSLAAAND
+291 FNQAVSAMAAAND

-318 GTSTISSNTAAALNK
+318 GTSTISSNTAAALNN

-347 SADEHYYGAYAD
+347 SADEHYYGTYSD

-364 TTVSGIATPGHL
+364 TSVSGIATPGHL
-376 HRFQKSGDTTDVLN
+376 HRFQKSGDTTDVLG
-390 LGAQPYNL
+390 LGAQPYNV

-416 AGGSRNNYD
+416 TGGSRNNYD
-425 LYLVKESTG
+425 LYLVQEGTG
-434 QVVARSVDVQSGS
+434 RVVARSVDTQSGS
-447 QDPMEALDYVNNG
+447 QDPVEALDYVNAG
-460 GRDNFRI
+460 ARDRFHI
-467 LVQNVRDQSQTKNL
+467 VVQNVQDQAQARNL

-494 PLLLAAGHHERHNF
+494 PLLLAAGHHERHNY

-537 SSAAQGVFNGSPAP
+537 SPAAQGVFNGSPAP

-557 TKHSTIEFFSSRGPT
+557 TKHSTIEFFSSLGPT
-572 LDGRN
+572 LDGRT
-577 KPDISGIDGV
+577 KPDVSGIDGV

-604 AAPHLAATAALV
+604 AGPHLAATAALV

-624 DDATGAL
+624 DAGTGAL

-637 GNLRNLLLNNAVKVG
+637 GNVRNLLLNNAVKLGVG
-652 TGTPNNTFGY
+652 LPNNTFGY

-677 FSGASSVTVSGNT
+677 FSGGSTVTVSGNT
-690 PTGAAVTGAQ
+690 PTGAAVSGAA
-700 LGFSDPNACPIT
+700 LGFSDPNSCPIKE
-712 QLSWSG
+712 LSWSG
-718 GCGSGPA
+718 GCGAGPA
-725 ASLAC
+725 PSLSC
-730 PFGTTT
+730 PFGTTS

-751 HEVKITVS
+751 HEVKITVT

-765 SPASATVAAGN
+765 SPAAATVAAGDI
-776 VATYNVTV
+776 ATYTV
-784 SAQGGA
+784 KASAQGGA
-790 FNAPI
+790 FTAPI

-806 VCTFNPATVSPGG
+806 VCTFSPGTLTPG
-819 GSAQSTLTIST
+819 SGSAQSTLTIST
-830 GSKAAVPVPGDS
+830 GTKAAAPAVPGVLGGS
-842 PRLLRVPGDSPLSV
+842 
-856 GDCPQLS
+856 PQLRS
-863 CVLGDCPPWIPALLV
+863 VLGDCPPW
-878 VLLALARRRA
+878 VLSLALILLMLALGRRPTTSRA
-888 THRAGLAS
+888 AGLCA
-896 AVLGLMLLQACG
+896 ATLGLMLLQACG
-908 GSSGSSN
+908 GSSGS

-925 GGSTVT
+925 SGSVT
-931 LSPASLTFATT
+931 LSPSSLTFGTT
-942 NLHDTTA
+942 NLHETSA
-949 AQNVTLTNNTTA
+949 AQNVTLTNSTSA
-961 ALGIS
+961 ALAIT

-977 NTCGTSVATNA
+977 NTCGTSVATNG
-988 SCTISVTFTPTAG
+988 SCSIGVTFTPTSG
-1001 GARGGSI
+1001 GARSGSI
-1008 VITDSAAGSPRT
+1008 VITDSGAGSPRT
-1020 VTLTGTGQVGTTPAG
+1020 VTLTGTGQVGTTPPG

-1054 TLTVQ
+1054 ALTVQ

>member
-1 MTPSNSGHGWRR
+1 MTPSNARSASRR
-13 AILVVLAVAGVLSV
+13 ATIAVLAAAWALSV
-27 PHVDVRGQ
+27 PHPGVRGQ

-49 VVPQELSAVPLG
+49 AVPQELSAVPLAAPG
-61 APRAVTTDTLP
+61 AVATNTLP
-72 KSVRDAVRSH
+72 RSVRDAVRSR
-82 RLRIDPAGGVQV
+82 RLRIDPTGGVQV
-94 YILVTEVS
+94 YILVTEVN
-102 DEVIEALQA
+102 DEVVEALEA
-111 SGARIEISDPPGRR
+111 SGVRIEIPDPAERR
-125 IQARVDAGRLVRI
+125 IQARVAAARLLRI
-138 AELPFVTFI
+138 AELPFVTFV

-164 DGILKADQVRD
+164 DEILKADQVRD
-175 NLDVDGSGVRVG
+175 KLDVDGAGVRVA
-187 VISDGI
+187 VISDGL
-193 KGVFASACTTCG
+193 KGVFAGSCTTCG
-205 GAGGGPISTG
+205 GAGGGPIASG
-215 DLPDSSGTRTSA
+215 DLPDASGTRTAA

-291 FNQAVNSLAAAND
+291 FNQAVSAMAAAND

-318 GTSTISSNTAAALNK
+318 GTSTISSNTAAALNN

-347 SADEHYYGAYAD
+347 SADEHYYGTYSD

-364 TTVSGIATPGHL
+364 TSVSGIATPGHL
-376 HRFQKSGDTTDVLN
+376 HRFQKSGDTTDVLG
-390 LGAQPYNL
+390 LGAQPYNV

-416 AGGSRNNYD
+416 TGGSRNNYD
-425 LYLVKESTG
+425 LYLVQEGTG
-434 QVVARSVDVQSGS
+434 RVVARSVDTQSGS
-447 QDPMEALDYVNNG
+447 QDPVEALDYVNAG
-460 GRDNFRI
+460 ARDRFHI
-467 LVQNVRDQSQTKNL
+467 VVQNVQDQAQARNL

-494 PLLLAAGHHERHNF
+494 PLLLAAGHHERHNY

-514 MAAQGDAGGSP
+514 MAARGDAGGSP

-557 TKHSTIEFFSSRGPT
+557 TKHSTIEFFSSLGPT
-572 LDGRN
+572 LDGRT
-577 KPDISGIDGV
+577 KPDVSGIDGV

-604 AAPHLAATAALV
+604 AGPHLAATAALV

-624 DDATGAL
+624 DAGTGAL

-637 GNLRNLLLNNAVKVG
+637 GKVRNLLLNNAVKLGVG
-652 TGTPNNTFGY
+652 LPNNTFGY

-677 FSGASSVTVSGNT
+677 FSGGSTVTVSGNT
-690 PTGAAVTGAQ
+690 PTGAAVSGAA
-700 LGFSDPNACPIT
+700 LGFSDPNSCPIKE
-712 QLSWSG
+712 LSWSG
-718 GCGSGPA
+718 GCGAGPA
-725 ASLAC
+725 PSLSC
-730 PFGTTT
+730 PFGTTS

-751 HEVKITVS
+751 HEVKITVT

-765 SPASATVAAGN
+765 SPAAATVAAGDI
-776 VATYNVTV
+776 ATYTV
-784 SAQGGA
+784 KASAQGGA
-790 FNAPI
+790 FTAPI

-806 VCTFNPATVSPGG
+806 VCTFSPGTLTPG
-819 GSAQSTLTIST
+819 SGSAQSTLTIST
-830 GSKAAVPVPGDS
+830 GTKAAAPAVPGVLGGS
-842 PRLLRVPGDSPLSV
+842 
-856 GDCPQLS
+856 PQLRS
-863 CVLGDCPPWIPALLV
+863 VLGDCPPW
-878 VLLALARRRA
+878 VLSLALILLMLALGRRPTTSRA
-888 THRAGLAS
+888 AGLCA
-896 AVLGLMLLQACG
+896 ATLGLMLLQACG
-908 GSSGSSN
+908 GSSGS

-925 GGSTVT
+925 SGSVT
-931 LSPASLTFATT
+931 LSPSSLTFGTT
-942 NLHDTTA
+942 NLHETSA
-949 AQNVTLTNNTTA
+949 AQNVTLTNSTSA
-961 ALGIS
+961 ALAIT

-977 NTCGTSVATNA
+977 NTCGTSVATNG
-988 SCTISVTFTPTAG
+988 SCSISVTFTPTSG
-1001 GARGGSI
+1001 GARSGSI
-1008 VITDSAAGSPRT
+1008 VITDSGAGSPRT
-1020 VTLTGTGQVGTTPAG
+1020 VTLTGTGQVGTTPPG

-1054 TLTVQ
+1054 ALTVQ

>member
-1 MTPSNSGHGWRR
+1 MTPSNARSASRR
-13 AILVVLAVAGVLSV
+13 ATIAVLAAAWALSV
-27 PHVDVRGQ
+27 PHPGVRGQ

-49 VVPQELSAVPLG
+49 AVPQELSAVPLAAPG
-61 APRAVTTDTLP
+61 AVATNTLP
-72 KSVRDAVRSH
+72 RSVRDAVRSR
-82 RLRIDPAGGVQV
+82 RLRIDPTGGVQV
-94 YILVTEVS
+94 YILVTEVN
-102 DEVIEALQA
+102 DEVVEALEA
-111 SGARIEISDPPGRR
+111 SGVRIEIPDPAERR
-125 IQARVDAGRLVRI
+125 IQARVAAARLLRI
-138 AELPFVTFI
+138 AELPFVTFV

-164 DGILKADQVRD
+164 DEILKADQVRD
-175 NLDVDGSGVRVG
+175 KLDVDGAGVRVA
-187 VISDGI
+187 VISDGL
-193 KGVFASACTTCG
+193 KGVFAGSCTTCG
-205 GAGGGPISTG
+205 GAGGGPIASG
-215 DLPDSSGTRTSA
+215 DLPDASGTRTAA

-291 FNQAVNSLAAAND
+291 FNQAVSAMAAAND

-318 GTSTISSNTAAALNK
+318 GTSTISSNTAAALNN

-347 SADEHYYGAYAD
+347 SADEHYYGTYSD

-364 TTVSGIATPGHL
+364 TSVSGIATPGHL
-376 HRFQKSGDTTDVLN
+376 HRFQKSGDTTDVLG
-390 LGAQPYNL
+390 LGAQPYNV

-416 AGGSRNNYD
+416 TGGSRNNYD
-425 LYLVKESTG
+425 LYLVQEGTG
-434 QVVARSVDVQSGS
+434 RVVARSVDTQSGS
-447 QDPMEALDYVNNG
+447 QDPVEALDYVNAG
-460 GRDNFRI
+460 ARDRFHI
-467 LVQNVRDQSQTKNL
+467 VVQNVQDQAQARNL

-494 PLLLAAGHHERHNF
+494 PLLLAAGHHERHNY

-557 TKHSTIEFFSSRGPT
+557 TKHSTIDFFSSLGPT
-572 LDGRN
+572 LDGRTE
-577 KPDISGIDGV
+577 PDVSGIDGV

-604 AAPHLAATAALV
+604 AGPHLAATAALV

-624 DDATGAL
+624 DAGTGAL

-637 GNLRNLLLNNAVKVG
+637 GKVRNLLLNNAVKLGVG
-652 TGTPNNTFGY
+652 LPNNTFGY

-677 FSGASSVTVSGNT
+677 FSGGSTVTVSGNT
-690 PTGAAVTGAQ
+690 PTGAAVSGAA
-700 LGFSDPNACPIT
+700 LGFSDPNSCPIKE
-712 QLSWSG
+712 LSWSG
-718 GCGSGPA
+718 GCGAGPA
-725 ASLAC
+725 PSLSC
-730 PFGTTT
+730 PFGTTS

-751 HEVKITVS
+751 HEVKITVT

-765 SPASATVAAGN
+765 SPAAATVAAGDI
-776 VATYNVTV
+776 ATYTV
-784 SAQGGA
+784 KASAQGGA
-790 FNAPI
+790 FTAPI

-806 VCTFNPATVSPGG
+806 VCTFSPGTLTPG
-819 GSAQSTLTIST
+819 SGSAQSTLTIST
-830 GSKAAVPVPGDS
+830 GTKAAAPAVPGVLGGS
-842 PRLLRVPGDSPLSV
+842 
-856 GDCPQLS
+856 PQLRS
-863 CVLGDCPPWIPALLV
+863 VLGDCPPW
-878 VLLALARRRA
+878 VLSLALILLMLALGRRPTTSRA
-888 THRAGLAS
+888 AGLCA
-896 AVLGLMLLQACG
+896 ATLGLMLLQACG
-908 GSSGSSN
+908 GSSGS

-925 GGSTVT
+925 SGSVT
-931 LSPASLTFATT
+931 LSPSSLTFGTT
-942 NLHDTTA
+942 NLHETSA
-949 AQNVTLTNNTTA
+949 AQNVTLTNSTSA
-961 ALGIS
+961 ALAIT

-977 NTCGTSVATNA
+977 NTCGTSVATNG
-988 SCTISVTFTPTAG
+988 SCSISVTFTPTSG
-1001 GARGGSI
+1001 GARSGSI
-1008 VITDSAAGSPRT
+1008 VITDSGAGSPRT
-1020 VTLTGTGQVGTTPAG
+1020 VTLTGTGQVGTTPPG

-1054 TLTVQ
+1054 ALTVQ

>member
-1 MTPSNSGHGWRR
+1 MTPSNARSASRR
-13 AILVVLAVAGVLSV
+13 ATIAVLAAAWALSV
-27 PHVDVRGQ
+27 PHPGVRGQ

-49 VVPQELSAVPLG
+49 AVPQELSAVPLAAPG
-61 APRAVTTDTLP
+61 AVATNTLP
-72 KSVRDAVRSH
+72 RSVRDAVRSR
-82 RLRIDPAGGVQV
+82 RLRIDPTGGVQV
-94 YILVTEVS
+94 YILVTEVN
-102 DEVIEALQA
+102 DEVVEALEA
-111 SGARIEISDPPGRR
+111 SGVRIEIPDPAERR
-125 IQARVDAGRLVRI
+125 IQARVAAARLLRI
-138 AELPFVTFI
+138 AELPFVTFV

-164 DGILKADQVRD
+164 DEILKADQVRD
-175 NLDVDGSGVRVG
+175 KLDVDGAGVRVA
-187 VISDGI
+187 VISDGL
-193 KGVFASACTTCG
+193 KGVFAGSCTTCG
-205 GAGGGPISTG
+205 GAGGGPIASG
-215 DLPDSSGTRTSA
+215 DLPDASGTRTAA

-291 FNQAVNSLAAAND
+291 FNQAVSAMAAAND

-318 GTSTISSNTAAALNK
+318 GTSTISSNTAAALNN

-347 SADEHYYGAYAD
+347 SADEHYYGTYSD

-364 TTVSGIATPGHL
+364 TSVSGIATPGHL
-376 HRFQKSGDTTDVLN
+376 HRFQKSGDTTDVLG
-390 LGAQPYNL
+390 LGAQPYNV

-416 AGGSRNNYD
+416 TGGSRNNYD
-425 LYLVKESTG
+425 LYLVQEGTG
-434 QVVARSVDVQSGS
+434 RVVARSVDTQSGS
-447 QDPMEALDYVNNG
+447 QDPVEALDYVNAG
-460 GRDNFRI
+460 ARDRFHI
-467 LVQNVRDQSQTKNL
+467 VVQNVQDQAQARNL

-494 PLLLAAGHHERHNF
+494 PLLLAAGHHERHNY

-537 SSAAQGVFNGSPAP
+537 SPAAQGVFNGSPAP

-557 TKHSTIEFFSSRGPT
+557 TKHSTIEFFSSLGPT
-572 LDGRN
+572 LDGRT
-577 KPDISGIDGV
+577 KPDVSGIDGV

-604 AAPHLAATAALV
+604 AGPHLAATAALV

-624 DDATGAL
+624 DAGTGAL

-637 GNLRNLLLNNAVKVG
+637 GNVRNLLLNNAVKLGVG
-652 TGTPNNTFGY
+652 LPNNTFGY

-677 FSGASSVTVSGNT
+677 FSGGSTVTVSGNT
-690 PTGAAVTGAQ
+690 PTGAAVSGAA
-700 LGFSDPNACPIT
+700 LGFSDPNSCPIKE
-712 QLSWSG
+712 LSWSG
-718 GCGSGPA
+718 GCGAGPA
-725 ASLAC
+725 PSLSC
-730 PFGTTT
+730 PFGTTS

-751 HEVKITVS
+751 HEVKITVT

-765 SPASATVAAGN
+765 SPAAATVAAGDI
-776 VATYNVTV
+776 ATYTV
-784 SAQGGA
+784 KASAQGGA
-790 FNAPI
+790 FTAPI

-806 VCTFNPATVSPGG
+806 VCTFSPGTLTPG
-819 GSAQSTLTIST
+819 SGSAQSTLTIST
-830 GSKAAVPVPGDS
+830 GTKAAAPAVPGVLGGS
-842 PRLLRVPGDSPLSV
+842 
-856 GDCPQLS
+856 PQLRS
-863 CVLGDCPPWIPALLV
+863 VLGDCPPW
-878 VLLALARRRA
+878 VLSLALILLMLALGRRPTTSRA
-888 THRAGLAS
+888 AGLCA
-896 AVLGLMLLQACG
+896 ATLGLMLLQACG
-908 GSSGSSN
+908 GSSGS

-925 GGSTVT
+925 SGSVT
-931 LSPASLTFATT
+931 LSPSSLTFGTT
-942 NLHDTTA
+942 NLHETSA
-949 AQNVTLTNNTTA
+949 AQNVTLTNSTSA
-961 ALGIS
+961 ALAIT

-977 NTCGTSVATNA
+977 NTCGTSVATNG
-988 SCTISVTFTPTAG
+988 SCSISVTFTPTSG
-1001 GARGGSI
+1001 GARSGSI
-1008 VITDSAAGSPRT
+1008 VITDSGAGSPRT
-1020 VTLTGTGQVGTTPAG
+1020 VTLTGTGQVGTTPPG

-1054 TLTVQ
+1054 ALTVQ

>member
-1 MTPSNSGHGWRR
+1 MTPPNTRPGWRL
-13 AILVVLAVAGVLSV
+13 AILAALVAIWALSL
-27 PHVDVRGQ
+27 PLQGVRGQ

-49 VVPQELSAVPLG
+49 AIPQELSAVPLG
-61 APRAVTTDTLP
+61 VPRAVATNALP
-72 KSVRDAVRSH
+72 KSVRDAVRSR
-82 RLRIDPAGGVQV
+82 RLRIDPTGVQV
-94 YILVTEVS
+94 YILVTEIN
-102 DEVIEALQA
+102 DEVIEALEG
-111 SGARIEISDPPGRR
+111 SGVRIEIPDPAERR
-125 IQARVDAGRLVRI
+125 IQARVGAARLLRI

-164 DGILKADQVRD
+164 DEILKADQARD
-175 NLDVDGSGVRVG
+175 NLDVDGAGVRVA

-193 KGVFASACTTCG
+193 KGVFAGSCTTCG
-205 GAGGGPISTG
+205 GASGGPMASG
-215 DLPDSSGTRTSA
+215 DLPDSSGTRTAA

-241 FQADSDLEGLPSG
+241 FQSDSDLEGLPSG

-274 LAPGAQLSFANA
+274 LAPGARLSFANA
-286 DTDLA
+286 DTDVA
-291 FNQAVNSLAAAND
+291 FSQAVSAMAAAND

-338 RAYVTSNGN
+338 RAYITANGN
-347 SADEHYYGAYAD
+347 SADEHYYGTYTDA
-359 SGVDG
+359 GVDG
-364 TTVSGIATPGHL
+364 TTVSGITTPGHL
-376 HRFQKSGDTTDVLN
+376 HRFQKSGDTTDVLA

-416 AGGSRNNYD
+416 TGGSRNNYD
-425 LYLVKESTG
+425 LYLVQASTG
-434 QVVARSVDVQSGS
+434 KVVARSVDTQSGS
-447 QDPMEALDYVNNG
+447 QDPVESLDYVNTG
-460 GRDNFRI
+460 ARDNFHI
-467 LVQNVRDQSQTKNL
+467 VVQNVQDQAQSKHL

-494 PLLLAAGHHERHNF
+494 PLLLAAGHHERHNY
-508 NTATRS
+508 NTASRS

-557 TKHSTIEFFSSRGPT
+557 TKHSTIEFFSSLGPT
-572 LDGRN
+572 LDGRT
-577 KPDISGIDGV
+577 KPDVSGIDGV
-587 SVSGAGSFPKL
+587 SVSGAGSFPKV

-604 AAPHLAATAALV
+604 AAPHLAATAALI

-637 GNLRNLLLNNAVKVG
+637 GNLRNLLLNNAVKLGSGV
-652 TGTPNNTFGY
+652 PNDTFGY

-677 FSGASSVTVSGNT
+677 FSGSSSVTISGNT
-690 PTGAAVTGAQ
+690 PTGAAVSGAQ
-700 LGFSDPNACPIT
+700 LGFSDPNACPIK

-718 GCGSGPA
+718 GCGTGPA
-725 ASLAC
+725 SSLSC
-730 PFGTTT
+730 PFGTTS
-736 VKVSGSNNGRSYSST
+736 VKVSGSNNGHSYSST
-751 HEVKITVS
+751 HEVKITVT
-759 NFTLGA
+759 NFALSA
-765 SPASATVAAGN
+765 SPAAATVAAGSL
-776 VATYNVTV
+776 ATYIVKA

-790 FNAPI
+790 FTAPI
-795 TLSCGNLPTQA
+795 SLSCGNLPTQA
-806 VCTFNPATVSPGG
+806 VCTFSPATLTPGS

-830 GSKAAVPVPGDS
+830 GTKASIPATCGF
-842 PRLLRVPGDSPLSV
+842 
-856 GDCPQLS
+856 GDCPHPGGSVPEWNTVRQLELTF
-863 CVLGDCPPWIPALLV
+863 CALL
-878 VLLALARRRA
+878 LLVAWSRKRA
-888 THRAGLAS
+888 TSLRAGLYA
-896 AVLGLMLLQACG
+896 ATLGLMLLQACG

-915 NGGGGGGGGG
+915 GGGGGGGGG
-925 GGSTVT
+925 GGNSSVT
-931 LSPASLTFATT
+931 LSPATLTFGTT
-942 NLHDTTA
+942 NLHETSA
-949 AQNVTLTNNTTA
+949 AQNVTLTNSTSA
-961 ALGIS
+961 ALAITT
-966 SIVASGDFAQT
+966 IVASGDFAQT
-977 NTCGTSVATNA
+977 NTCGTSVAANA
-988 SCTISVTFTPTAG
+988 SCSISVTFTPTAA
-1001 GARGGSI
+1001 GARSGTI
-1008 VITDSAAGSPRT
+1008 VITDSGAGSPRT
-1020 VTLTGTGQVGTTPAG
+1020 VTLTGTGQVGTTPPG